1 MRREVYIIDQQGIV
15 FKTYYSWRPLCAFN
29 EFAYQWRPGLES
41 FRIWRKMMRS
51 RRSAKAQNH
60 LVLTLKALSTSTP
73 QAKHIV
79 QKSLIITHCNR
90 SELVCLFL
98 KNKYLNFP
106 AKINNLKFFYYF
118 INILCRENWT
128 EAFLVIFKH
137 CVSGSI
143 KLKYGI
149 GLLHK

>member
-1 MRREVYIIDQQGIV
+1 MLSAKSTELEVRRVVKQQWEMRREVYIIDQQGIV

-79 QKSLIITHCNR
+79 QTSLIITHCNR

-98 KNKYLNFP
+98 TNKYLNFP
-106 AKINNLKFFYYF
+106 AKINNLKCFYHF
-118 INILCRENWT
+118 INI
-128 EAFLVIFKH
+128 FMP
-137 CVSGSI
+137 
-143 KLKYGI
+143 
-149 GLLHK
+149 